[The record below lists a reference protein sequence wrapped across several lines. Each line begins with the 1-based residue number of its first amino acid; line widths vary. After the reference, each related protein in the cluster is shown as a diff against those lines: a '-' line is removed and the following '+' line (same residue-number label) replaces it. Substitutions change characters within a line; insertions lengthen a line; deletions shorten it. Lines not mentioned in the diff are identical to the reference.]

1 MRKLLSE
8 FIFKVLKKIG
18 IYDPKNIS
26 LLSALDR
33 CIFRKT
39 EIATVIDIGAS
50 NGCWSEIVRKYFSQ
64 SFYYLIEANLC
75 HAQSLENL
83 RSKWKKYDYILA
95 AAGDTIGEIYFN
107 GADPFG
113 GLASHI
119 QSEETN
125 LQVPVIT
132 IDHIVEQYNL
142 EPPYLLKLDTHGFEV
157 PIFEGATKTL
167 LNTNLIIV
175 ETYNFDIN
183 PQSLRFH
190 QICEYLEQ
198 KGFRCIDICDPLF
211 RSQDKALWQFDLF
224 FMPAYSSYFENNQWL
239 Y

>member
-1 MRKLLSE
+1 MPKLLSD
-8 FIFKVLKKIG
+8 FIFKALKKIG
-18 IYDPKNIS
+18 IYDPNIS
-26 LLSALDR
+26 LWSALDR

-39 EIATVIDIGAS
+39 EISTVIDIGAS
-50 NGCWSEIVRKYFSQ
+50 NGCWSEIVRKYFPQ
-64 SFYYLIEANLC
+64 SFYYLIEANPY
-75 HAQSLENL
+75 HARSLENL
-83 RSKWKKYDYILA
+83 RVKWKNYDYILA

-107 GADPFG
+107 GSDPFG

-125 LQVPVIT
+125 LKVPVIT
-132 IDHIVEQYNL
+132 IDHIIEKYNL

-157 PIFEGATKTL
+157 PIFEGSTKAL

-211 RSQDKALWQFDLF
+211 RNQDKALWQFDLF
-224 FMPAYSSYFENNQWL
+224 FMPASSFYFENNQWL
-239 Y
+239 